1 MFPPFANLNFVLT
14 AYKTT
19 GEGGIWSHGAL
30 LRTHTL
36 NLLSSISNQGF
47 SETDI
52 RMKQVKT
59 SIMLEK
65 HTLLFP

>member
-1 MFPPFANLNFVLT
+1 M
-14 AYKTT
+14 
-19 GEGGIWSHGAL
+19 
-30 LRTHTL
+30 RTHTL

-52 RMKQVKT
+52 RMKQVKM